1 MSFNSIDTS
10 PLLKVLKVKRQI
22 GNERSVTSNSSPKL
36 GVLLQK
42 VKTDAKIIEVEVSL
56 ASFDISKINFVD
68 TNQPSNISFGNIN
81 KIREQV
87 AGLFNQDEERMLVF
101 SDEPDRYYKAILI
114 DKTEL
119 NGIQSWYD
127 TAKLTFLV
135 PDGVAHSVSYKKI
148 TNYRQDGKKL
158 LIDITNNGNVDAHPI
173 ITVKHNAENG
183 YLAFVNKSS
192 VFEVGDR
199 EIADAEI
206 REKSVVAYDFKDER
220 IVNALTTG
228 KKNVAIL
235 NDKGQILDKNLQWN
249 QVWDRKHL
257 EIEGSISPGYH
268 AGSLT
273 FDIPD
278 GGGLYD
284 YIWWRQVFIC
294 GLMNQYGFIKV
305 AVSDENNQFLYGV
318 ETYKRQAGTKTE
330 YNFMITDGKGGFKNT
345 DLKWTFDATTAN
357 EHNPFNEP
365 RGWSDMTRADDTVS
379 VFWWGSQNKR
389 VFPELKG
396 KKSKQVHIAIGTIQR
411 YPLVTHMYIDGFY
424 YRKDKVPYE
433 FNVPNAFGTGT
444 EVVINA
450 ENDTV
455 LVDNI
460 PKANI
465 IVDGF
470 FSFPKIPPGTSTLEV
485 YSSSW
490 STANPD
496 ITLSFE
502 ERWL

>member
-1 MSFNSIDTS
+1 MSKVFKSMKYNGISLDPYLVVKKISRPPTADITNETKHIALRGLSMTRRRFGGKVIKVDVFIKSDVLNTVDKLNSIFS
-10 PLLKVLKVKRQI
+10 EQEK
-22 GNERSVTSNSSPKL
+22 KL
-36 GVLLQK
+36 
-42 VKTDAKIIEVEVSL
+42 E
-56 ASFDISKINFVD
+56 FDD
-68 TNQPSNISFGNIN
+68 Q
-81 KIREQV
+81 
-87 AGLFNQDEERMLVF
+87 
-101 SDEPDRYYKAILI
+101 PDRYYIVSL
-114 DKTEL
+114 
-119 NGIQSWYD
+119 QSLGEPSSAVRNAD
-127 TAKLTFLV
+127 ITITFLSV
-135 PDGVAHSVSYKKI
+135 DGVAHSASYKKI
-148 TNYRQDGKKL
+148 TDYRQDNGKL
-158 LIDITNNGNVDAHPI
+158 VFDVINNGNVDAHPI

-183 YLAFVNKSS
+183 YLAFVNKLS

-206 REKSVVAYDFKDER
+206 REKSVVAYDFKDDK

-249 QVWDRKHL
+249 TVWNRKHIEL
-257 EIEGSISPGYH
+257 EGNISPGYH

-284 YIWWRQVFIC
+284 YIWWRQVFWC

-305 AVSDENNQFLYGV
+305 MVSDENDQFLYGV
-318 ETYKRQAGTKTE
+318 ETYKRVAGTKTE
-330 YNFMITDGKGGFKNT
+330 YNFLVTDGKGGFKTT
-345 DLKWTFDATTAN
+345 DLQWSFDATHLDTQ
-357 EHNPFNEP
+357 NPFNES

-396 KKSKQVHIAIGTIQR
+396 KKSKQVHIAIGTIQGN
-411 YPLVTHMYIDGFY
+411 PLVTHMYIDGFY

-433 FNVPNAFGTGT
+433 YNVPNAFGAGT

-490 STANPD
+490 STVNPD
-496 ITLSFE
+496 ITLNFE

>member
-1 MSFNSIDTS
+1 MSKVFKSMKYNGISLDPYIVIKKITRPPTADITNETKHIALRGLSLTRRRFGGKVIKVDAFIKSNVLATIDKLNSIFS
-10 PLLKVLKVKRQI
+10 EQEK
-22 GNERSVTSNSSPKL
+22 
-36 GVLLQK
+36 
-42 VKTDAKIIEVEVSL
+42 KIE
-56 ASFDISKINFVD
+56 FDD
-68 TNQPSNISFGNIN
+68 Q
-81 KIREQV
+81 
-87 AGLFNQDEERMLVF
+87 
-101 SDEPDRYYKAILI
+101 PDRYYIVSL
-114 DKTEL
+114 
-119 NGIQSWYD
+119 QSLGEPSSAVRNAD
-127 TAKLTFLV
+127 ITITFLSV
-135 PDGVAHSVSYKKI
+135 DGVAHSVSYKKI

-305 AVSDENNQFLYGV
+305 AVSDENDQFLYGV

-396 KKSKQVHIAIGTIQR
+396 KKSKQVHIAIGTIQGN
-411 YPLVTHMYIDGFY
+411 PLVTHMYIDGFY

-433 FNVPNAFGTGT
+433 FNVPNAFGAGT

-470 FSFPKIPPGTSTLEV
+470 FSFPKIPPGSSTLEV

>member
-1 MSFNSIDTS
+1 MGVVTLSFNDNNLSNLIEIHDIKRDVGNTRRVSSNPS
-10 PLLKVLKVKRQI
+10 PFI
-22 GNERSVTSNSSPKL
+22 GVN
-36 GVLLQK
+36 LQK
-42 VKTDAKIIEVEVSL
+42 VKIDAKKISVDFSIWTRDRNTVKHEL
-56 ASFDISKINFVD
+56 ARI
-68 TNQPSNISFGNIN
+68 
-81 KIREQV
+81 
-87 AGLFNQDEERMLVF
+87 FNVTSPAKLLF
-101 SDEPDRYYKAILI
+101 SDEPDKYYLALPI
-114 DKTEL
+114 DDIPMVEH
-119 NGIQSWYD
+119 GIKRSIG
-127 TAKLTFLV
+127 TITFLV

-305 AVSDENNQFLYGV
+305 AVSDENDQFLYGV

-396 KKSKQVHIAIGTIQR
+396 KKSKQVHIAIGTIQGN
-411 YPLVTHMYIDGFY
+411 PLVTHMYIDGFY

-433 FNVPNAFGTGT
+433 FNVPNAFGAGT